1 MLPEQSSFSGHC
13 LYFTALALQWH
24 IRTWLKEAFINSR
37 FCSLLFQWL
46 NRASFSW
53 PRGKQKSALTTTQG
67 LFKSS
72 LIHVPPKSVMCI
84 SLVHLQTG
92 QMSCVSLRFI
102 MFYPWQAWN
111 WNGNSLLRTL
121 KTEEAINSMLRV
133 LATRKSST
141 RYNQA
146 WGHTHWK
153 EFEPYQLVQMWQNH
167 FHIASRNGN
176 RDIIYFI
183 LHRNIPVRDFTM
195 LLWILL

>member
-1 MLPEQSSFSGHC
+1 MFPEKSSFSRHC
-13 LYFTALALQWH
+13 LYFTALALEWH

-53 PRGKQKSALTTTQG
+53 PKGKQKSAFTTTQG

-72 LIHVPPKSVMCI
+72 LIHVPKSVMCI

-92 QMSCVSLRFI
+92 QMSCVSLHFI

-121 KTEEAINSMLRV
+121 KTEEAINSMLIA
-133 LATRKSST
+133 LAMRKRST
-141 RYNQA
+141 RYTVRPEA
-146 WGHTHWK
+146 IHTVRS
-153 EFEPYQLVQMWQNH
+153 LNH
-167 FHIASRNGN
+167 ISLFRCD
-176 RDIIYFI
+176 RIISTSHHATEIETSSTSYLI
-183 LHRNIPVRDFTM
+183 
-195 LLWILL
+195 